1 MERPRDK
8 DAEYMHEINRLE
20 GERDRL
26 RARVKQAE
34 EERDEL
40 LDCKERLRELGDVC
54 GCDHVES
61 SDERLSQANHISEA
75 IVNLQDERRNL
86 AMMLRR
92 AIRWAK
98 RQPDHNI
105 IVDQAETLLEK
116 YGLQSSPLREAA
128 EAAGGEK

>member
-1 MERPRDK
+1 MS
-8 DAEYMHEINRLE
+8 NT
-20 GERDRL
+20 
-26 RARVKQAE
+26 VK
-34 EERDEL
+34 
-40 LDCKERLRELGDVC
+40 CPMC